1 MAVIELH
8 TFRLADGTDEGGFLE
23 ADARAQTEFAYQQPG
38 LVRRTTARTDEG
50 EWLVVTLWAAPEHAE
65 AAQMAAQ
72 RDPAARALADLIDG
86 AGASVRRYRT
96 LD

>member
-8 TFRLADGTDEGGFLE
+8 TFRLAEGTDTGHFLE
-23 ADARAQTEFAYQQPG
+23 VDARAQTDFAYRQPG

-50 EWLVVTLWAAPEHAE
+50 EWLVVTMWATSENAESARE
-65 AAQMAAQ
+65 AAVHDAA
-72 RDPAARALADLIDG
+72 
-86 AGASVRRYRT
+86 AGAFAGQIDAASATVRRYVT